1 MENCIALKSIK
12 YENSAM
18 KNFWIT
24 EKWFSPKKTKGG
36 RNQDAACLDALPV
49 Q

>member
-1 MENCIALKSIK
+1 MQAWKQILKFLLDYQEIESLSTIIF
-12 YENSAM
+12 NP
-18 KNFWIT
+18 NQ
-24 EKWFSPKKTKGG
+24 TKGG